1 MGVAPPS
8 GGAFFAQPDA
18 MTLGGYSIGPLLKK
32 TLREVGADK
41 VTSLAASAAYNF
53 FFSLFPLLLF
63 LAPLLSLVG
72 NKQAMVNFLMAQLTS
87 VMPPDQL
94 EAIRPVLQNIIFT
107 KSAPGLLSVGL
118 LLAAWSGSTVFGSL
132 IGSLNT
138 AYDVE
143 ETRSWIKQQA
153 IRLGTFALSAVIL
166 ILTTIIFLGGEDI
179 ANKVGG
185 WLQLGS
191 AFVTIWKII
200 QFPLA
205 LAGLFGLAFV
215 MIYFLPNLRQK
226 KSHALVGAL
235 VTTVLWLLATLLFR
249 IYIQHFPPNP
259 AYGFIGG
266 VIILLTWMYYTMF
279 VMLVGGELAS
289 ELHHGTGAVDPRKG
303 AMYYGRIVTDA

>member
-1 MGVAPPS
+1 
-8 GGAFFAQPDA
+8 
-18 MTLGGYSIGPLLKK
+18 MTLGGFRLGPLLKK
-32 TLREVGADK
+32 TVREIGADH

-63 LAPLLSLVG
+63 LAPLLSVVG
-72 NKQAMVNFLMAQLTS
+72 NKEAMVSFLMTQLTS
-87 VMPPDQL
+87 VMPREQL
-94 EAIRPVLQNIIFT
+94 EAVQPVLTNIVFA
-107 KSAPGLLSVGL
+107 KNAPGLMSIGA

-143 ETRSWIKQQA
+143 ESRPWWKQQA
-153 IRLGTFALSAVIL
+153 IRLGVFALAAVIL
-166 ILTTIIFLGGEDI
+166 ILTTVIFLGGEDI
-179 ANKVGG
+179 ANRIGG
-185 WLQLGS
+185 WLHLGA

-205 LAGLFGLAFV
+205 FLGLFGLAFV
-215 MIYFLPNLRQK
+215 MIYFLPNLRQRK
-226 KSHALVGAL
+226 AYALIGAG
-235 VTTVLWLLATLLFR
+235 VTTVLWLFATLLFR
-249 IYIQHFPPNP
+249 LYIQHFPPNP
-259 AYGFIGG
+259 AYGIIGG

-303 AMYYGRIVTDA
+303 AVYFGRVVADGGPEMTTRG

>member
-1 MGVAPPS
+1 
-8 GGAFFAQPDA
+8 
-18 MTLGGYSIGPLLKK
+18 MTLGGYRIGPLLKK
-32 TLREVGADK
+32 TVREIGADR
-41 VTSLAASAAYNF
+41 VTALAASAAYNF

-72 NKQAMVNFLMAQLTS
+72 NKREMVAFLMTQLTT

-94 EAIRPVLQNIIFT
+94 QAIQPVLENVVFT
-107 KSAPGLLSVGL
+107 KSAPGLLSLGL

-143 ETRSWIKQQA
+143 ETRPWIRQQA
-153 IRLGTFALSAVIL
+153 IRLGAFALSAVIL
-166 ILTTIIFLGGEDI
+166 LATTVVFLGGEDI
-179 ANKVGG
+179 ANRVGG
-185 WLQLGS
+185 WLHLGEV
-191 AFVTIWKII
+191 FVTAWKII

-205 LAGLFGLAFV
+205 LLGLFGLAFV
-215 MIYFLPNLRQK
+215 MILFLPNLRQK
-226 KSHALVGAL
+226 KSHAVVGAA
-235 VTTVLWLLATLLFR
+235 VTTILWLVATLLFR
-249 IYIQHFPPNP
+249 LYIQHFPPNP

-289 ELHHGTGAVDPRKG
+289 ELHHGTGAVEPRKG
-303 AMYYGRIVTDA
+303 AVYYGRVVADGGPAEST

>member
-1 MGVAPPS
+1 
-8 GGAFFAQPDA
+8 

-32 TLREVGADK
+32 TVREVGADK

-72 NKQAMVNFLMAQLTS
+72 NKAAMVNFLMAQLTS

-94 EAIRPVLQNIIFT
+94 EAIRPVLQNIVFT

-153 IRLGTFALSAVIL
+153 IRLGTFALTAVIL
-166 ILTTIIFLGGEDI
+166 VLTTVIFLGGEDI
-179 ANKVGG
+179 ANRVGS
-185 WLQLGS
+185 WLHLGS
-191 AFVTIWKII
+191 AFVTIWKFI

-205 LAGLFGLAFV
+205 LVGLFGLAFV

-226 KSHALVGAL
+226 KSHALVGAA
-235 VTTVLWLLATLLFR
+235 VTTVLWLVATLLFR

-289 ELHHGTGAVDPRKG
+289 ELHHGTGAVEPRKG
-303 AMYYGRIVTDA
+303 AMYYGRIVTDT

>member
-1 MGVAPPS
+1 
-8 GGAFFAQPDA
+8 
-18 MTLGGYSIGPLLKK
+18 MTLGGYNVGPLLKK
-32 TLREVGADK
+32 TARELGADQ
-41 VTSLAASAAYNF
+41 VTSLSASAAYNF

-72 NKQAMVNFLMAQLTS
+72 DKTAMVNFLMAQLTS
-87 VMPPDQL
+87 VMPADQL
-94 EAIRPVLQNIIFT
+94 DVIRPVLVNIVFT
-107 KSAPGLLSVGL
+107 KNAPGLLSIGL

-132 IGSLNT
+132 IGALNT

-143 ETRSWIKQQA
+143 ERRPWWKQQV
-153 IRLGTFALSAVIL
+153 IRLSVFALSAVIL
-166 ILTTIIFLGGEDI
+166 IVATTIFLGGEDI
-179 ANKVGG
+179 ANRVGG
-185 WLQLGS
+185 WLHLGS
-191 AFVTIWKII
+191 AFVTAWNVI

-205 LAGLFGLAFV
+205 LLGLFGLAFV
-215 MIYFLPNLRQK
+215 MIYFLPHLRQK
-226 KSHALVGAL
+226 KSHAMVGAA

-249 IYIQHFPPNP
+249 LYIQHFPPNP

-303 AMYYGRIVTDA
+303 ATYYGRVVTDGGPDAASP

>member
-1 MGVAPPS
+1 
-8 GGAFFAQPDA
+8 

-32 TLREVGADK
+32 TGREIAEDR

-63 LAPLLSLVG
+63 LAPMLALTG
-72 NKQAMVNFLMAQLTS
+72 NKEAIVSFLMGRLTS
-87 VMPPDQL
+87 VLPRDQVDAL
-94 EAIRPVLQNIIFT
+94 RPVLLNIVFA
-107 KSAPGLLSVGL
+107 KNAPGLISIGA

-143 ETRSWIKQQA
+143 ESRPWWKQQA
-153 IRLGTFALSAVIL
+153 IRLGVFALAAVIL

-179 ANKVGG
+179 ANTVGG
-185 WLQLGS
+185 WLHLGA
-191 AFVTIWKII
+191 AFVMAWKVI

-205 LAGLFGLAFV
+205 ILGLFGLAFV
-215 MIYFLPNLRQK
+215 MIYFLPNLRQR
-226 KSHALVGAL
+226 KSHAMIGAA
-235 VTTVLWLLATLLFR
+235 VTTVLWLVATLLFR

-259 AYGFIGG
+259 AYGIIGG
-266 VIILLTWMYYTMF
+266 IIILLTWMYYTMF

-289 ELHHGTGAVDPRKG
+289 ELHHRTGALDPRQG
-303 AMYYGRIVTDA
+303 AVYFGRIVVEGGSAPSSRK

>member
-1 MGVAPPS
+1 MI
-8 GGAFFAQPDA
+8 
-18 MTLGGYSIGPLLKK
+18 LGGYNIGPLLKK
-32 TLREVGADK
+32 TGREVGADQL
-41 VTSLAASAAYNF
+41 TSLAASAAYNF

-63 LAPLLSLVG
+63 LAPLLSLGGAQQQMVG
-72 NKQAMVNFLMAQLTS
+72 FLMAQLNS

-94 EAIRPVLQNIIFT
+94 QAVRPVLENIVFT
-107 KSAPGLLSVGL
+107 KSAPGLLSIGL

-143 ETRSWIKQQA
+143 ETRPWIRQQL

-166 ILTTIIFLGGEDI
+166 ILTTVIFLGGEDI
-179 ANKVGG
+179 ANRIGG
-185 WLQLGS
+185 WLHLGS
-191 AFVTIWKII
+191 AFVTIWKLI

-205 LAGLFGLAFV
+205 LLGLFALAFV
-215 MIYFLPNLRQK
+215 MIYFLPNLRQRK
-226 KSHALVGAL
+226 VHAVVGAA
-235 VTTVLWLLATLLFR
+235 VTTVLWLVATLLFR

-259 AYGFIGG
+259 AYGIIGG

-289 ELHHGTGAVDPRKG
+289 ELHHGTGAIEPRKG
-303 AMYYGRIVTDA
+303 AVYYGRVVTEADPKAAGSES

>member
-1 MGVAPPS
+1 
-8 GGAFFAQPDA
+8 
-18 MTLGGYSIGPLLKK
+18 MTLGGYRIGPLLKK
-32 TLREVGADK
+32 TVREIGADR
-41 VTSLAASAAYNF
+41 VTALAASAAYNF

-72 NKQAMVNFLMAQLTS
+72 NKREMVAFLMTQLTT

-94 EAIRPVLQNIIFT
+94 QAIQPVLENVVFT
-107 KSAPGLLSVGL
+107 KSAPGLLSLGL

-143 ETRSWIKQQA
+143 ETRPWIRQQA
-153 IRLGTFALSAVIL
+153 IRLGAFALSAVIL
-166 ILTTIIFLGGEDI
+166 LATTVVFLGGEDI
-179 ANKVGG
+179 ANRVGG
-185 WLQLGS
+185 WLHLGEV
-191 AFVTIWKII
+191 FVTAWKII

-205 LAGLFGLAFV
+205 LLGLFGLAFV
-215 MIYFLPNLRQK
+215 MILFLPNLRQK
-226 KSHALVGAL
+226 KSHAVVGAA
-235 VTTVLWLLATLLFR
+235 VTTILWLVATLLFR
-249 IYIQHFPPNP
+249 LYIQHFPPNP

-289 ELHHGTGAVDPRKG
+289 ELHHGTGAVEPRKG
-303 AMYYGRIVTDA
+303 AVYYGRVVADGGPAESA

>member
-1 MGVAPPS
+1 
-8 GGAFFAQPDA
+8 

-32 TLREVGADK
+32 TAREIGADR

-63 LAPLLSLVG
+63 LAPALSLFG
-72 NKQAMVNFLMAQLTS
+72 NKDAIVNFLMAQMTS
-87 VMPPDQL
+87 VLPPDQL
-94 EAIRPVLQNIIFT
+94 DALRPVLLNIVFA
-107 KSAPGLLSVGL
+107 KNAPGLMSIGA

-143 ETRSWIKQQA
+143 ERRPWWKQQA
-153 IRLGTFALSAVIL
+153 IRLGVFALTAVIL
-166 ILTTIIFLGGEDI
+166 ILTTVIFLGGEDI
-179 ANKVGG
+179 ANKFGG
-185 WLQLGS
+185 WLHLGA
-191 AFVTIWKII
+191 AFVTAWKII

-205 LAGLFGLAFV
+205 LCGLFGLAFV

-226 KSHALVGAL
+226 KSHAVVGAA

-249 IYIQHFPPNP
+249 LYIQHFPPNP
-259 AYGFIGG
+259 AYGIIGG
-266 VIILLTWMYYTMF
+266 IIILLTWMYYTMF

-289 ELHHGTGAVDPRKG
+289 ELHHGTGAIDPRKG
-303 AMYYGRIVTDA
+303 ALYYGRIVSDEAP